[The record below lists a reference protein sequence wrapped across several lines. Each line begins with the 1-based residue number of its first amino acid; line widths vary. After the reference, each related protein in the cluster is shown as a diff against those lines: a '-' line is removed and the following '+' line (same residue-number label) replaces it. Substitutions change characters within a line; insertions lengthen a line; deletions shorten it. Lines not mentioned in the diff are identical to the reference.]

1 MELTDIKV
9 LIADEDEKFRL
20 TLKSIFLDR
29 NIRVEEA
36 KDGFE
41 TVKLIEDYRPDIIL
55 LALKLTGIGGIEI
68 LKKVQPL
75 VSDSIVIIITAHGS
89 IRTAIEA
96 TRLGIYDYIE
106 KPIKPERILAMI
118 DQALHAKAL
127 ESENIR
133 LKDALISE
141 YKLIGKSEVVQNIV
155 SFVNKAAISDA
166 NVLLTGNNGTGKDHL
181 AQYIHLNSSRN
192 QHQFVN
198 VNCAAIPA
206 HLMES
211 ELFGFEKGAFTGA
224 YKTTIGKF
232 EQANNGTILLNEIA
246 ELNTEMQAKLLH
258 VLESKTVERLGS
270 DEAIKI
276 NVRVIAATNIK
287 LDMAI
292 RKGLFRQDLFYRLN
306 VLQINLPDLKDR
318 PEDIIPLFEYFMERI
333 CERQGLIT
341 KTLMPDAL
349 SILYSYSWP
358 GNIRQLKNVATN
370 LTIMVNRSH
379 ITGDDIQRIIEKESE
394 PNRINQPVIDHSL
407 FKARD
412 NFECNYILRH
422 LEENNWNVLR
432 TAEILKIDRSYL
444 YALMQKHKI
453 VRDKRKRN

>member
-1 MELTDIKV
+1 MDKIKI
-9 LIADEDEKFRL
+9 LIADDDNKFRSA
-20 TLKSIFLDR
+20 LKTIFLGR
-29 NIRVEEA
+29 SFQIVESDNGHDTLN
-36 KDGFE
+36 K
-41 TVKLIEDYRPDIIL
+41 IEKEKPDIIL
-55 LALKLTGIGGIEI
+55 LELKLPDLNGIEI
-68 LKKVQPL
+68 LNRAKSYIEGK
-75 VSDSIVIIITAHGS
+75 IVIIITAHGS
-89 IRTAIEA
+89 VRSAIEA
-96 TRLGIYDYIE
+96 SRLGIYDFIE
-106 KPIKPERILAMI
+106 KPIQPEQVFSTIEHV
-118 DQALHAKAL
+118 LHTKKL
-127 ESENIR
+127 EDENIR
-133 LKDALISE
+133 LKTALISE
-141 YKLIGKSEVVQNIV
+141 YKLIGKSSTMQNIQN
-155 SFVNKAAISDA
+155 FVKKAAISDA
-166 NVLLTGNNGTGKDHL
+166 NVLITGNNGTGKDHL

-192 QHQFVN
+192 QNQFVN
-198 VNCAAIPA
+198 VNCAAIPT

-246 ELNTEMQAKLLH
+246 ELSTEMQAKLLH
-258 VLESKTVERLGS
+258 VLESKTIERLGS

-292 RKGLFRQDLFYRLN
+292 RKELFRQDLFYRLN

-341 KTLMPDAL
+341 KILMPDAL

-370 LTIMVNRSH
+370 LTIMVNRPH
-379 ITGDDIQRIIEKESE
+379 ITGDDIQRIFEKEVE
-394 PNRINQPVIDHSL
+394 PNRINQPIIDHSL
-407 FKARD
+407 YKARD

-422 LEENNWNVLR
+422 LEENNWNVRR
-432 TAEILKIDRSYL
+432 TSEILKVDRSYL
-444 YALMQKHKI
+444 YALMQKHNI
-453 VRDKRKRN
+453 VREKYKRK

>member
-1 MELTDIKV
+1 MELTDIKI

>member
-1 MELTDIKV
+1 MELNDIKI
-9 LIADEDEKFRL
+9 LIADEDDKFRS
-20 TLKSIFLDR
+20 TLKTIFLDR

-41 TVKLIEDYRPDIIL
+41 TVKMVEEHKPEIIL

-68 LKKVQPL
+68 LKKVQSL
-75 VSDSIVIIITAHGS
+75 LSDTIIIIITAYGS

-118 DQALHAKAL
+118 EQALHAKTL
-127 ESENIR
+127 ENENIR

-141 YKLIGKSEVVQNIV
+141 YKLIGKSSAIQNIYN
-155 SFVNKAAISDA
+155 FVNKAAASDA
-166 NVLLTGNNGTGKDHL
+166 NVLITGNNGTGKDHL
-181 AQYIHLNSSRN
+181 AQYIHLSSARN

-198 VNCAAIPA
+198 VNCAAIPK

-211 ELFGFEKGAFTGA
+211 ELFGFERGAFTGA
-224 YKTTIGKF
+224 FKTTLGNF
-232 EQANNGTILLNEIA
+232 ELANNGTILLNEIA
-246 ELNTEMQAKLLH
+246 ELSTEMQAKLLH
-258 VLESKTVERLGS
+258 VLESKTIERLGS

-287 LDMAI
+287 LDTAI
-292 RKGLFRQDLFYRLN
+292 RKELFRQDLFYRLN

-349 SILYSYSWP
+349 SILYSYNWP

-370 LTIMVNRSH
+370 LTIMVNRPH
-379 ITGDDIQRIIEKESE
+379 ITGDDIQKIIEKEAR
-394 PNRINQPVIDHSL
+394 PNRINRSIFDHSL
-407 FKARD
+407 YKARD

-422 LEENNWNVLR
+422 LEENNWNVR
-432 TAEILKIDRSYL
+432 QTAEILKVDRSHL
-444 YALMQKHKI
+444 YALMQKHSI
-453 VRDKRKRN
+453 ERDKSKKR